1 MSTDAALL
9 ERYYRAFSTLD
20 AEAMAACY
28 HPQARFGDPAF
39 LALQGGEVGDMWRM
53 MSARAVGFRLE
64 ITEAPSVSR
73 DGRGHGACI
82 AHYTFSA
89 TGRRVAN
96 PIRSTFELRDGL
108 IAAQADRFPFW
119 AWSRQALGLPGLLLG
134 WTPLLQRKV
143 QRQAGQGLAAFRAAR
158 AGHAGAA
165 PVVAARA
172 A

>member
-1 MSTDAALL
+1 MSTQAALL

-39 LALQGGEVGDMWRM
+39 PALQGGEVADMWRM
-53 MSARAVGFRLE
+53 MSSRAVGFRLE
-64 ITEAPSVSR
+64 ITEAPVVSR

-96 PIRSTFELRDGL
+96 PIRSAFEFRDGL
-108 IAAQADRFPFW
+108 IAVQVDRFPFW

-143 QRQAGQGLAAFRAAR
+143 QRRAGQGLAAFRAAR
-158 AGHAGAA
+158 AGRTGAQPA
-165 PVVAARA
+165 VAARA

>member
-1 MSTDAALL
+1 MSHEAALL

-28 HPQARFGDPAF
+28 HPQVRFSDPAF
-39 LALQGGEVGDMWRM
+39 PALQGSEVGDMWRM
-53 MSARAVGFRLE
+53 MAGRAVGFSLE
-64 ITEAPSVSR
+64 VTEAPSVSK
-73 DGRGHGACI
+73 GRGHAACI
-82 AHYTFSA
+82 ARYEFSA

-96 PIRSTFELRDGL
+96 PITSRFEFRDGL
-108 IAAQADRFPFW
+108 IAVQADRFPFW

-158 AGHAGAA
+158 TRQASVRPVAVAGA
-165 PVVAARA
+165 
-172 A
+172 

>member
-1 MSTDAALL
+1 MSHEAALL

-28 HPQARFGDPAF
+28 HPQVRFGDPAF
-39 LALQGGEVGDMWRM
+39 PALHGSEVGDMWRM
-53 MSARAVGFRLE
+53 MSGRAVGFSLE
-64 ITEAPSVSR
+64 VTEAPSVSQ
-73 DGRGHGACI
+73 GRGRAACI
-82 AHYTFSA
+82 AHYEFSA

-96 PIRSTFELRDGL
+96 PIASRFEFRDGL
-108 IAAQADRFPFW
+108 IAVQADSFAFW

-158 AGHAGAA
+158 ARRAGPHGAA
-165 PVVAARA
+165 AAA
-172 A
+172 

>member
-1 MSTDAALL
+1 MSQEAALL

-28 HPQARFGDPAF
+28 HPQVRFGDPAF
-39 LALQGGEVGDMWRM
+39 PALQGSEVGDMWRM
-53 MSARAVGFRLE
+53 MSGRAVDFRLDV
-64 ITEAPSVSR
+64 TEAPSVSQ
-73 DGRGHGACI
+73 GRGHGACI

-96 PIRSTFELRDGL
+96 PISSRFEFRDGL
-108 IAAQADRFPFW
+108 IAVQADHFPFW

-158 AGHAGAA
+158 ARRPAPAAVAGA
-165 PVVAARA
+165 
-172 A
+172 

>member
-1 MSTDAALL
+1 MSHDAALL
-9 ERYYRAFSTLD
+9 ERYYRAFATLD

-28 HPQARFGDPAF
+28 HPQVRFGDPAF
-39 LALQGGEVGDMWRM
+39 PALSGSEAGDMWRM
-53 MSARAVGFRLE
+53 MSARAVDFSLE
-64 ITEAPSVSR
+64 ITEAPSVSQ
-73 DGRGHGACI
+73 GRGHGACI
-82 AHYTFSA
+82 ARYTFSA

-96 PIRSTFELRDGL
+96 PISSRFEFRDGL
-108 IAAQADRFPFW
+108 IVAQADRFPFW

-158 AGHAGAA
+158 ARNSGAK
-165 PVVAARA
+165 PVAAVRA